1 MYKKVCFVYLLV
13 LTFLLSACHALNDGA
28 ENSSIQALDSPN
40 ILFIYTDDQAPWALG
55 ASGNNQ
61 AFTPH
66 MDSLAARGMQF
77 PNAYTT
83 TPVCSPSRA
92 GLLTS
97 RYGYELGIDDWINT
111 HYPSMTRKEPKL
123 GLDPELTTWPKILQ
137 QQGYYTGLVG
147 KWHLGELDKFHP
159 SQQGYHEFTGF
170 RSGGT
175 HTQNPKL
182 EKHGQVNQYQG
193 LTADVL
199 TDHAIDFVKRNQN
212 KKFLLSLHYRAPHT
226 RWLPVAEE
234 DAAPYKNLDIKL
246 PHPDYPNLDVKKAK
260 RFMKEYLSSVRSV
273 DRNIGR
279 LLAQLNAL
287 GLDNNTLIVFTSDHG
302 YNMAHNGIWH
312 KGNGHW
318 LLKDPVPA
326 REFAQ
331 KNQRP
336 NMYDN
341 SIKVPT
347 IVVWPGVIEAN
358 SKNSSS
364 ISNLDWF
371 PTLVEIA
378 KGQVPSNTQIRGKSF
393 LPALLDSTKQLS
405 SDYYAAYT
413 TLHQSKTQMRMYSDG
428 RYKLVKDYRNNNRDE
443 FYDLQADPD
452 ESHNL
457 INTNKPELM
466 RIINQFDDLIFE
478 KMLETQDPVL
488 KKYFPEST
496 AKKGRTA

>member
-1 MYKKVCFVYLLV
+1 MHLNINQLMLLCAALL
-13 LTFLLSACHALNDGA
+13 LTGCYAIPDDSTTDSA
-28 ENSSIQALDSPN
+28 QFTQPN

-55 ASGNNQ
+55 AAGNAQ
-61 AFTPH
+61 AFTPN
-66 MDSLAARGMQF
+66 MDKLAATGMQF

-111 HYPSMTRKEPKL
+111 HYPSMTRKEPNL
-123 GLDPELTTWPKILQ
+123 GVDPSLPTWPKILQ
-137 QQGYYTGLVG
+137 QQGYHTGLVG

-159 SQQGYHEFTGF
+159 TAQGYDEFVGF
-170 RSGGT
+170 RSGGNKT
-175 HTQNPKL
+175 KDPSL
-182 EKHGQVNQYQG
+182 EKQGKVSQYQG
-193 LTADVL
+193 LTSDIL
-199 TDHAIDFVKRNQN
+199 TDQAIDFIQRNRQKR
-212 KKFLLSLHYRAPHT
+212 FALSLHYRAPHT
-226 RWLPVAEE
+226 QWLPVAEA
-234 DAAPYKNLDIKL
+234 DAAPYKELDIKL

-279 LLAQLNAL
+279 LLEQLKAL
-287 GLDNNTLIVFTSDHG
+287 KLTKNTLIVFTSDHG

-318 LLKDPVPA
+318 LLKDVVPA

-347 IVVWPGVIEAN
+347 IVVWPGVVEAG
-358 SKNSSS
+358 SKNLST

-378 KGQVPSNTQIRGKSF
+378 QGQLPANAIIRGNSF
-393 LPALLDSTKQLS
+393 LPALLDSQQRLS
-405 SDYYAAYT
+405 TEYYAAYT

-428 RYKLVKDYRNNNRDE
+428 RYKLVKDFRNNNRDE

-452 ESHNL
+452 ESQNL
-457 INTNKPELM
+457 INTNQPELM
-466 RIINQFDDLIFE
+466 RIINQFDDIIFE
-478 KMLETQDPVL
+478 KMLKTKDPVL
-488 KKYFPEST
+488 NKYFPKNIDT
-496 AKKGRTA
+496 KGHAG